1 MDPEDR
7 IAPEEGKG
15 VKEKTSAEA
24 IIPVSKP
31 EEATP
36 EIDFSKQDTSSAG
49 VGAPKHKKLFKD
61 KLNVKGTAPSAQNRK
76 PVLSQSLSFPSKG
89 ICANGMRKS
98 IDVVPIKAEAKHSRA
113 NMSGLSNGS
122 VRSVGIT
129 GQRDRLVA
137 NGVGTKASD
146 LGNRRSL
153 AQKPGSA
160 DGAAN
165 APPTEVSLCS
175 SLNQDPKINRS
186 TNQDNEIDDTHSTT
200 STATPSGRKS
210 GVSGFASRLTE
221 RAEKRKEFFTKLE
234 EKIQE
239 KEAEK
244 SSLQE
249 KSKENQEAEIKQL
262 RKSMTFKAAPM
273 PSFYKEPPPKVEL
286 KKIPTTRAIS
296 PKLGRKKSSVATTN
310 NSFEGGGS
318 CSTPCLNQERKAF
331 KESQVKLNK
340 DDVATKKPLKK
351 TKSRLTVRA
360 KSIAKETEG
369 ERRNASTEETAECQD
384 QNMNLVDRGSMGDTL
399 VQSNQAQKDEA
410 TLVSASEIM
419 PQEVAVGGGG

>member
-1 MDPEDR
+1 MDPEDG
-7 IAPEEGKG
+7 IDPEEGKG

-24 IIPVSKP
+24 IILASKP

-36 EIDFSKQDTSSAG
+36 EIDFSKEDTSSTG

-76 PVLSQSLSFPSKG
+76 PVLSQSLSFPAKG
-89 ICANGMRKS
+89 IRANGMRKS
-98 IDVVPIKAEAKHSRA
+98 IDAVPIKAETKHSRA

-122 VRSVGIT
+122 VSSVGIT
-129 GQRDRLVA
+129 GQRDRPVP
-137 NGVGTKASD
+137 NGVGTKASN

-153 AQKPGSA
+153 AQKPGST
-160 DGAAN
+160 DEAAN
-165 APPTEVSLCS
+165 APPTGVSLCS
-175 SLNQDPKINRS
+175 LLNQDPKINRS

-310 NSFEGGGS
+310 KSSEGGGS
-318 CSTPCLNQERKAF
+318 CSMPHLNQESKAF
-331 KESQVKLNK
+331 KGSQVKLNK

-351 TKSRLTVRA
+351 TKSRLTVRP
-360 KSIAKETEG
+360 KSIAKGTEG
-369 ERRNASTEETAECQD
+369 ERRIASTEETGECQD
-384 QNMNLVDRGSMGDTL
+384 QNVNLVDRGSMDDTVVL
-399 VQSNQAQKDEA
+399 SNEAQKDEV

>member
-165 APPTEVSLCS
+165 APPTEVSL
-175 SLNQDPKINRS
+175 
-186 TNQDNEIDDTHSTT
+186 
-200 STATPSGRKS
+200 TATPSGRKS